1 MRRDMPFTACRK
13 RRIFDLPPPNV
24 RRDMPFKA
32 CRKRRTFDRG
42 IGAGTGDARRADLFL
57 PEARRLFP
65 SPAL

>member
-1 MRRDMPFTACRK
+1 M
-13 RRIFDLPPPNV
+13 FDLPPPNV

-57 PEARRLFP
+57 PEPRRLFP